1 MLSITKD
8 LFRYLRGSNWDVN
21 VALKLITSSFSQVN
35 DTLNYIFVF
44 FTINLVKV
52 KDYFPFMSA
61 GVPSKL
67 DDVWKQNLMAIPEE
81 RDEYGRRIFIFR

>member
-1 MLSITKD
+1 MN

-21 VALKLITSSFSQVN
+21 VALKLITSSFSQVIKK
-35 DTLNYIFVF
+35 LNYNFGFYFLLIY
-44 FTINLVKV
+44 VKV

-81 RDEYGRRIFIFR
+81 RDEFGRRIFIFR